1 MTPFDTLPRR
11 VQIHEVG
18 PRDGLQMEATFVPT
32 DTKIEMVNRVARTG
46 VASVQVTSLVHPRA
60 VPQLTDAEEVMSR
73 IDRVPGV
80 RYTVLVPNLRGAE
93 RAVPLRADEWE
104 LMLSVSEAHS
114 RSNSNRSVD
123 DALKGMEPVVRLAH
137 ESGVEVRGG
146 MATALGCPFEGRVP
160 RDQIVHVVD
169 TYRAMGVRRVGVAD
183 TVGVADPRHVFE
195 TVSDLRERFPDVEL
209 SLHLH
214 NTRDMALANLL
225 AGLQAGITSF
235 DTSIGGLGGCP
246 FAPGA
251 TGNLCTEDAV
261 HMLQLMGVD
270 TGADLDALIDVARW
284 MQGVVNHRLESAV
297 LRAGKSETLHPAP
310 TAQLKPAKRA
320 RIQS

>member
-1 MTPFDTLPRR
+1 M
-11 VQIHEVG
+11 G
-18 PRDGLQMEATFVPT
+18 PRDGLQMEAVFVPT
-32 DTKIEMVNRVARTG
+32 DTKVEMVNRLARSG
-46 VASVQVTSLVHPRA
+46 VAAVQVTSLVHPRA

-93 RAVPLRADEWE
+93 RAVPLAADEWE

-114 RSNSNRSVD
+114 RSNSNRSVG
-123 DALKGMEPVVRLAH
+123 DALKAMEPVVRLAR

-146 MATALGCPFEGRVP
+146 MATALGCPFEGRVT
-160 RDQIVHVVD
+160 REQIMHVVEAYYD
-169 TYRAMGVRRVGVAD
+169 MGVRRIGVAD
-183 TVGVADPRHVFE
+183 TVGVADPRHVYE
-195 TVSDLRERFPDVEL
+195 TLCALRERFPDVQL
-209 SLHLH
+209 GLHLH

-225 AGLQAGITSF
+225 AGLQAGVTEF

-270 TGADLDALIDVARW
+270 TGADLDALIETARW
-284 MQGVVNHRLESAV
+284 MQGIVSHRLESAV
-297 LRAGKSETLHPAP
+297 LRAGKSETLHPEPA
-310 TAQLKPAKRA
+310 ANVKPG
-320 RIQS
+320 